1 MFKLFKKIDA
11 INIFFR
17 YTKVMSNV
25 ILMLWTLYL
34 YVIVDSRKLKLL
46 GKQAHNIKMH
56 LDLET
61 ELKLKQNNCREK
73 KRGLKDRTGRK
84 PSFDTLLSCHG
95 YVKHA

>member
-1 MFKLFKKIDA
+1 MFKLFKKMYA

-34 YVIVDSRKLKLL
+34 YVIVESRKLKLS

-56 LDLET
+56 LD
-61 ELKLKQNNCREK
+61 
-73 KRGLKDRTGRK
+73 
-84 PSFDTLLSCHG
+84 
-95 YVKHA
+95 